1 MHFEANRRSIAK
13 ALSYRLLATLGT
25 SLLVWYFTH
34 KLALALFAGS
44 ADALGKLGLYY
55 LHERIWDRVQA
66 GKRERAPAVVWFTGL
81 PGAGKT
87 TIATQVA
94 AELTARGIRVE
105 HLDGHSIRHLFPTTG
120 FSRDERNVHIKRIGH
135 LASRLERHGV
145 VVIASFVSPFEEAR
159 QFARALCKN
168 FIEVHVA
175 TPLEECERRDP
186 KGFYA
191 RARKG
196 EIKDFTGVD
205 SPYEAPKSPEL
216 RLDTRE
222 LSVEAATALV
232 LARVLREGVRDAV
245 YDSIRSSRLVR
256 RGERPEER
264 APTAPLDDQ
273 SSRVSASAG
282 SGS

>member
-25 SLLVWYFTH
+25 SLLVWWFTH
-34 KLALALFAGS
+34 KVALALFAGS

-55 LHERIWDRVQA
+55 LHERIWDRVRA
-66 GKRERAPAVVWFTGL
+66 GKRERQPAVIWFTGL
-81 PGAGKT
+81 PAAGKT
-87 TIATQVA
+87 TIATRVA
-94 AELTARGIRVE
+94 AELTARGMKVE
-105 HLDGHSIRHLFPTTG
+105 HLDGHSIRHLFPATG
-120 FSRDERNVHIKRIGH
+120 FSREERNVHIKRIGH

-159 QFARALCKN
+159 LFARSLCKS

-205 SPYEAPKSPEL
+205 SPYEAPKNPEL
-216 RLDTRE
+216 CLDAGV
-222 LSVEAATALV
+222 LSVEAAADV
-232 LARVLREGVRDAV
+232 VVARVLRDGVRETV
-245 YDSIRSSRLVR
+245 YESIRSARLT
-256 RGERPEER
+256 RPGPKESP
-264 APTAPLDDQ
+264 AVQTGAF
-273 SSRVSASAG
+273 AG
-282 SGS
+282 MNVEKHP